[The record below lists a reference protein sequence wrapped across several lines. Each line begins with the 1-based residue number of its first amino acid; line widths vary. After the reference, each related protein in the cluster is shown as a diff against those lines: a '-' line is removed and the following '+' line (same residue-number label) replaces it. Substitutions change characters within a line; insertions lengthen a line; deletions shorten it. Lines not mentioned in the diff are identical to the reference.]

1 MLLLIKDFAQIRRS
15 KFFAKGLSVAP
26 PLQWRTTCYKSY
38 LRGDGV
44 GKSVAFHARGF
55 WPFNSMNTQFS
66 CVGCGKCCTDHHV
79 PLTLSEAR
87 QWAADGG
94 NIIVLV
100 EGFLEDGYGVPALQ
114 RTHAQRRSCHVPSGS
129 TTVYVAITFAAFNVG
144 PCRNLDAENLCLI
157 YERRPLV
164 CRIYPMEI
172 NPHIPLRPTAKD
184 CPPHAWEQG
193 PDFILG
199 GEVVDNQLM
208 ALIEQSRQA
217 DRDDVAA
224 KNAICNRL
232 GIRTA
237 ALKGDGFTAYLPD
250 MNAFAAAMEEISTN
264 ASLPLVSM
272 ERGWS
277 FHVSGP
283 DIAETLGL
291 AGAQV
296 ATTEPLN
303 YTFISLKQA

>member
-1 MLLLIKDFAQIRRS
+1 
-15 KFFAKGLSVAP
+15 
-26 PLQWRTTCYKSY
+26 
-38 LRGDGV
+38 
-44 GKSVAFHARGF
+44 
-55 WPFNSMNTQFS
+55 MNTQFS

-79 PLTLSEAR
+79 PLTLSEAK

-94 NIIVLV
+94 NVIVLA
-100 EGFLEDGYGVPALQ
+100 EAFLEDGYGVPALQ
-114 RTHAQRRSCHVPSGS
+114 HTHAQRRSCLVPSGN
-129 TTVYVAITFAAFNVG
+129 TNAYVAITFAAFNVG
-144 PCRNLDAENLCLI
+144 PCRNLDAENLCRI

-172 NPHIPLRPTAKD
+172 NPHIPLRPEAKD

-193 PDFILG
+193 PDFIVG
-199 GEVVDNQLM
+199 GKVMDTQLM
-208 ALIEQSRQA
+208 TLIEASRQA
-217 DRDDVAA
+217 DRDEAGA
-224 KNAICNRL
+224 KDAICNLL

-250 MNAFAAAMEEISTN
+250 MAAFAIAVEEISNT
-264 ASLPLVSM
+264 ATLPPLSI
-272 ERGWS
+272 ESGWT

-283 DIAETLGL
+283 DIADTLRS

-296 ATTEPLN
+296 AINDPLN